1 MDANIG
7 FANVIE
13 INRIHWTGMGT
24 VTAVNTQTLF
34 DDDTAAFALGICA
47 GGTGF
52 GTGCRIAGQA
62 GSGFKTGRQPTG

>member
-7 FANVIE
+7 LPNVIE
-13 INRIHWTGMGT
+13 INRIYRTGMGT

-34 DDDTAAFALGICA
+34 DNDAAAIALGICA
-47 GGTGF
+47 GGTGC
-52 GTGCRIAGQA
+52 GTGCRIAGHA